1 MLFLRAKSKGLRM
14 EMHIDDDVPDDLIG
28 DAGRLRQVI
37 VNLVGIA
44 IKFTDQGHVLLEIHL
59 KKLRF
64 TSAFLHF
71 SVTDTGIGA
80 ARFRPP
86 PGNPQPP

>member
-1 MLFLRAKSKGLRM
+1 M

-37 VNLVGIA
+37 VNLVGNA
-44 IKFTDQGHVLLEIHL
+44 IKSTDQGHVLLEVHL

-64 TSAFLHF
+64 TSAFLHV

-80 ARFRPP
+80 A
-86 PGNPQPP
+86 